1 MSIHKGN
8 LLLIGISHKTA
19 PVEIREKFSFTGDAL
34 ISVLSEIKRMSSIRE
49 CLVLSTC
56 NRTEIYAVAGDS
68 FRETRRNIENYILDI
83 SGIDKSFLRYFYC
96 LNGTDVIEHLF
107 QVICG
112 FDSMIFGESQIFG
125 QVKSAFS
132 LACDNNCTG
141 PIINRLFHQAFQVSK
156 QVRTNCTFGSEGAIS
171 ASSAAVALAR
181 KTYGSLQN
189 RTVLL
194 VGAGKIGRMCARLLI
209 DSGIKKLYLANRTAE
224 RADALVEELS
234 GEAIPFEKMDEMFG
248 KVDIIITSASSSNPI
263 ITKSRLIECIGHR
276 DGAILTLIDLG
287 VPRNIDPEVASI
299 GNIILYNI
307 DNLKDVTG
315 ENYNGRNS
323 EEIKARE
330 IIKLKVDEYD
340 TWLQEREIL
349 PEIRTLREK
358 CENIRTEELGKIKNK
373 VNAEIYDAVD
383 LVTRRIVRKI
393 LHNPTVTL
401 RASESGETR
410 KRLVESLN
418 ALFSETYERSNRKLF
433 HENSIKL
440 GA

>member
-1 MSIHKGN
+1 MNIHKDN

-19 PVEIREKFSFTGDAL
+19 PVEIREKFSFTGDTL
-34 ISVLSEIKRMSSIRE
+34 ISILSDIKGMSGISE
-49 CLVLSTC
+49 CVALSTC
-56 NRTEIYAVAGDS
+56 NRTEIYTVVSDS
-68 FRETRRNIENYILDI
+68 AREARRKIEQYILNV
-83 SGIDKSFLRYFYC
+83 SGIDKSFLSYFYC

-112 FDSMIFGESQIFG
+112 FDSMIFGETQIFG

-141 PIINRLFHQAFQVSK
+141 PIINRMFHQAFQVSK

-181 KTYGSLQN
+181 KTYGSLHN

-248 KVDIIITSASSSNPI
+248 KVDIVITSASSSNPI
-263 ITKSRLIECIGHR
+263 ITRSRLKECIGHR

-299 GNIILYNI
+299 RNIILYNI
-307 DNLKDVTG
+307 DNLKDVTR
-315 ENYNGRNS
+315 ENYNGVNS
-323 EEIKARE
+323 EAEKARE
-330 IIKLKVDEYD
+330 IIKLKADEYD
-340 TWLQEREIL
+340 TWLREREIL
-349 PEIRTLREK
+349 PEILTLREK

-373 VNAEIYDAVD
+373 VSAEIYDAVD

-418 ALFSETYERSNRKLF
+418 ELFSETYERSNRKLF

-440 GA
+440 G